1 MLTTSLKEQNI
12 WAQME
17 PYENALFSYGDAYQI
32 IPPLSEEASIYDN
45 HTEERGGIR
54 RAHKGG
60 CMKV

>member
-32 IPPLSEEASIYDN
+32 IPPLSEEASIYDI
-45 HTEERGGIR
+45 HTEERGRVSEEHIR
-54 RAHKGG
+54 EAA
-60 CMKV
+60 